1 MSMSTTSIA
10 PVDADACTT
19 APKAAKEC
27 WSRIVAIDLVGF
39 SDIAAVAIGALLPAW
54 IYQNFGDVPTNW
66 PMIVQ
71 SALIGG
77 FVAHLCLRHYGM
89 YDTER
94 LHDLPQSPARLLAAL
109 ALAIACVIGISLPI
123 HNLHWHVLV
132 WYSAWLSASFTL
144 ILLTRGIAHG
154 LLARFTANGHFDR
167 RIAVFG
173 AGTIAKRVH
182 DHLVDPASGIHF
194 AGVFDDR
201 IGHHRIDPEGL
212 DVAGE
217 IDDLLAAAY
226 ARQIDD
232 IVIALPQGADQR
244 ISHIVRKLE
253 RTPCNVH
260 IVTHLAS
267 ELIPATRPHSV
278 SKIGPVGLID
288 VKERP
293 LADWAPLVKRA
304 EDIIVASIGLLISL
318 PLLAIAIVA
327 IKLESS
333 GPAFYRQRRRGLN
346 RAVIEMFKL
355 RTLTVTE
362 SDDQVRQVTEGDS
375 RVTRV
380 GRILRRTSIDELPQL
395 WNVLRGE
402 MSVVGPRPHALVHDE
417 QFSTMI
423 EEYAN
428 RHQVKPGI
436 TGLAQV
442 KGLRGKTETIDQ
454 IKDRVEQDMAY
465 VNSWS
470 LWLDLKIIARTLVIV
485 LSGKNAH

>member
-1 MSMSTTSIA
+1 MSISTTSAA
-10 PVDADACTT
+10 PAATDAGSATT
-19 APKAAKEC
+19 KAVKNR
-27 WSRIVAIDLVGF
+27 WSRTVAIDLVGF

-54 IYQNFGDVPTNW
+54 IYQSFGEVPTNW
-66 PMIVQ
+66 AMIVQ

-77 FVAHLCLRHYGM
+77 FVAYICLRHYGM
-89 YDTER
+89 YDAER
-94 LHDLPQSPARLLAAL
+94 LHDLPQNPGRLFAAL
-109 ALAIACVIGISLPI
+109 ALAIACVVGIILPI
-123 HNLHWHVLV
+123 HNLQWHVLV

-144 ILLTRGIAHG
+144 ILMTRGIAQS
-154 LLARFTANGHFDR
+154 LLARMTANGRFDR
-167 RIAVFG
+167 SVAVFG
-173 AGTIAKRVH
+173 AGSIAKRVH
-182 DHLVDPASGIHF
+182 DHLVDPSSGIHF

-201 IGHHRIDPEGL
+201 IDQDRINPEGL
-212 DVAGE
+212 EVAGK

-232 IVIALPQGADQR
+232 IVIALPQGADER
-244 ISHIVRKLE
+244 ITHIMRKLE

-260 IVTHLAS
+260 IVTHLSS
-267 ELIPATRPHSV
+267 EIIPATRSHTV

-288 VKERP
+288 IKEKP
-293 LADWAPLVKRA
+293 LADWAPIVKRA
-304 EDIIVASIGLLISL
+304 EDIVVASIGLLVSL
-318 PLLAIAIVA
+318 PLLAVAIAA

-346 RAVIEMFKL
+346 RAVINVLKL
-355 RTLTVTE
+355 RTLSVTE
-362 SDDQVRQVTEGDS
+362 SDDQVRQVTAGDS

-380 GRILRRTSIDELPQL
+380 GSILRRTSIDELPQL
-395 WNVLRGE
+395 WNVLKGE

-417 QFSTMI
+417 QFSSMI

-442 KGLRGKTETIDQ
+442 KGLRGQTSTVDH
-454 IKDRVEQDMAY
+454 IKNRVEQDIAY

-470 LWLDLKIIARTLVIV
+470 LWIDLKIIAKTLVIV
-485 LSGKNAH
+485 LAGKNAH

>member
-10 PVDADACTT
+10 PTGADAGTT
-19 APKAAKEC
+19 ASKAVKER
-27 WSRIVAIDLVGF
+27 WSRTVAIDLVGF

-54 IYQNFGDVPTNW
+54 IYQNFGEVPTNW

-77 FVAHLCLRHYGM
+77 FVAYLCLRHYGM
-89 YDTER
+89 YDIER
-94 LHDLPQSPARLLAAL
+94 LHDLPQSPARLFAAL

-154 LLARFTANGHFDR
+154 LLARFTADGHFDR

-267 ELIPATRPHSV
+267 ELIPATCPHSV

-318 PLLAIAIVA
+318 PLLAIAIIA
-327 IKLESS
+327 IRLESS
-333 GPAFYRQRRRGLN
+333 GPAFYCQRRRGLN
-346 RAVIEMFKL
+346 RAVIDMLKL

-395 WNVLRGE
+395 WNVLKGE

-470 LWLDLKIIARTLVIV
+470 LWLDLKIIAKTVVIV

>member
-1 MSMSTTSIA
+1 MSMSTTSTAAAGGDASTAA
-10 PVDADACTT
+10 PIRS
-19 APKAAKEC
+19 KER
-27 WSRIVAIDLVGF
+27 WSRAVAIDLVGF
-39 SDIAAVAIGALLPAW
+39 SDIAAVAIGAMLPAW
-54 IYQNFGDVPTNW
+54 IYQNFGEVPTSW

-77 FVAHLCLRHYGM
+77 FVAYLCLRHYGM
-89 YDTER
+89 YDIER
-94 LHDLPQSPARLLAAL
+94 LHDLPQSPSRLLGAL
-109 ALAIACVIGISLPI
+109 ALAIACVVGISLPI

-144 ILLTRGIAHG
+144 ILMTRGIAHN
-154 LLARFTANGHFDR
+154 LLARFTADGRFDR

-182 DHLVDPASGIHF
+182 DHLVDPTSGIHF
-194 AGVFDDR
+194 SGVFDDR
-201 IGHHRIDPEGL
+201 IGQDRINPEGL
-212 DVAGE
+212 EVAGKV
-217 IDDLLAAAY
+217 DDLLAAAY

-232 IVIALPQGADQR
+232 IVIALPQGADER

-260 IVTHLAS
+260 IVTHLSS
-267 ELIPATRPHSV
+267 EFVATTRTHSV
-278 SKIGPVGLID
+278 SRIGPVGLLD
-288 VKERP
+288 VKEKP

-304 EDIIVASIGLLISL
+304 EDIVVASIGLLVSL
-318 PLLAIAIVA
+318 PVLALAIAA
-327 IKLESS
+327 IKIESK

-346 RAVIEMFKL
+346 RAVIDVLKL
-355 RTLTVTE
+355 RTLSVTE
-362 SDDQVRQVTEGDS
+362 SDDQVRQVTAGDS

-395 WNVLRGE
+395 WNVLKGE

-417 QFSTMI
+417 QFSSMI

-442 KGLRGKTETIDQ
+442 KGLRGQTETVDH

-465 VNSWS
+465 VNAWS
-470 LWLDLKIIARTLVIV
+470 LWADIKIIAKTLVIV